1 MSSQVVDVVLTAWE
15 MERHHAAERILYIEV
30 LPALQQIRQD
40 HPGVV
45 MGAVTDGKAN
55 PMFMT
60 FTLRSYFDFCINWED
75 DQRGRKQF
83 FQELS
88 KVQGTPELSWIY
100 NAAIEKGREL
110 AAAKAA
116 IDEAAERATEQSASS
131 EQMRT
136 TSNKNKP
143 AKGKPLPEIGSANA
157 VWIHVG
163 DDLA

>member
-1 MSSQVVDVVLTAWE
+1 MFSYISGANKAVSSQVVDVVLTAWE

-45 MGAVTDGKAN
+45 MGAVTDGKA
-55 PMFMT
+55 
-60 FTLRSYFDFCINWED
+60 SYFDFCINWED

-88 KVQGTPELSWIY
+88 KVQVTPELSWIY

-110 AAAKAA
+110 AAARAA
-116 IDEAAERATEQSASS
+116 IDEAAESATENSASS
-131 EQMRT
+131 EQMR

-143 AKGKPLPEIGSANA
+143 AKGKPMP
-157 VWIHVG
+157 
-163 DDLA
+163 